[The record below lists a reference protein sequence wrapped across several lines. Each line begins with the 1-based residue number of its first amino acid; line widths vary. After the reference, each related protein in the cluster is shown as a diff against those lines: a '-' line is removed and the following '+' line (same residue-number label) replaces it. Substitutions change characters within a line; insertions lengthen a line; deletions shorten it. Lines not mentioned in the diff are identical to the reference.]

1 MVQPLVSPWRAVGS
15 SQEVHT
21 LGAPSAARQAM
32 HSLEAKLAAQS
43 GCSRLLPLSAADLA
57 DLTRGIPAL
66 RLNPPPATAD
76 VANLTRSVSASRQE
90 VLLKHAQRLEAFSA
104 AELLEVPN
112 LAHLLEVPNL
122 ANLPSADLL
131 AAP

>member
-1 MVQPLVSPWRAVGS
+1 M
-15 SQEVHT
+15 
-21 LGAPSAARQAM
+21 
-32 HSLEAKLAAQS
+32 
-43 GCSRLLPLSAADLA
+43 
-57 DLTRGIPAL
+57 

-76 VANLTRSVSASRQE
+76 FANLTRSVSASRQE

-112 LAHLLEVPNL
+112 LAHLLEVPIL
-122 ANLPSADLL
+122 ANLLGVPNLAAYLPSTVLL